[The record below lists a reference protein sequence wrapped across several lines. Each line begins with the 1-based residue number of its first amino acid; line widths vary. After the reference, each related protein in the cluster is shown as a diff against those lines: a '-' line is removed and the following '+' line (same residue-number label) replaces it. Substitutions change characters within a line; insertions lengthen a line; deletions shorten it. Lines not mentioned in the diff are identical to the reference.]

1 MRLRSQLQSPINR
14 YLPLQDHLRPKPLQI
29 PERFNFYMG
38 NKHEREGILF
48 YVADLR
54 KLATY
59 CELGG
64 NLNEMLRDRLVCRL
78 LNMQIQK
85 QLLSEANL

>member
-1 MRLRSQLQSPINR
+1 M
-14 YLPLQDHLRPKPLQI
+14 RPKPLQI
-29 PERFNFYMG
+29 LERFDFYKG

-54 KLATY
+54 KLATH
-59 CELGG
+59 CKLGG
-64 NLNEMLRDRLVCRL
+64 NLNEMLRDRLVCGL

>member
-1 MRLRSQLQSPINR
+1 
-14 YLPLQDHLRPKPLQI
+14 
-29 PERFNFYMG
+29 MG

-54 KLATY
+54 KLATH
-59 CELGG
+59 CKLGG
-64 NLNEMLRDRLVCRL
+64 NLSEMLRDRLVCRL